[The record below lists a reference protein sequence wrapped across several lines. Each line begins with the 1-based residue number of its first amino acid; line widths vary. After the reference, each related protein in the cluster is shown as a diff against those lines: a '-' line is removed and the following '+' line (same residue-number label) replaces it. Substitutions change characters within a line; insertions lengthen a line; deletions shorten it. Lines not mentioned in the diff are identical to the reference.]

1 MKNLNR
7 VLNRPSIR
15 KYKATFVN
23 RSSQTI
29 SSGSC
34 CVSLYGTIAT
44 AVAKGIAGSC
54 ATGLGGFGKVIQKTL
69 LPFGSKGHGFDSR
82 LRHTGAV
89 VQLDRTLDWLRRFE
103 SFTQQ
108 CVSSVVERYTLNVVL
123 TA

>member
-1 MKNLNR
+1 MKNLNW
-7 VLNRPSIR
+7 VVNRPNIR
-15 KYKATFVN
+15 KYKATFVDGL
-23 RSSQTI
+23 SPTI

-44 AVAKGIAGSC
+44 AVAKGITGSC
-54 ATGLGGFGKVIQKTL
+54 ATGLGGFRKVFHKIIP
-69 LPFGSKGHGFDSR
+69 PFGSKGHGFDSR
-82 LRHTGAV
+82 LRLSGAV

-108 CVSSVVERYTLNVVL
+108 CVSSVVERYIFNVVL